1 MPMLLLRSTLFG
13 LVGLIVIPI
22 VAFFGILLIARL
34 DGGCGPGDSGGCE
47 MGAASIGMA
56 VALPAFAIF
65 FFVTLIRGLMRRK
78 APVSPPPPPEPQ

>member
-13 LVGLIVIPI
+13 IVGLVAIPVI
-22 VAFFGILLIARL
+22 AFFGVLALAYGA
-34 DGGCGPGDSGGCE
+34 GGCGPGDSGGCE
-47 MGAASIGMA
+47 MSAGVIGMA

-78 APVSPPPPPEPQ
+78 APASPPPPPEPQ